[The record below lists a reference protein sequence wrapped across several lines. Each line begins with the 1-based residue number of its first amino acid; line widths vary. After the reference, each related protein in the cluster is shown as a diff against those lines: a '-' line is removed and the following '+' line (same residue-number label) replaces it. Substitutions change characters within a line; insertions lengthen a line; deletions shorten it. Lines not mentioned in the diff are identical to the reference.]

1 MYTGGV
7 LLSTNPRHHILHI
20 TQRTKSLI
28 NTEYVN
34 SEEQHDEFTSL
45 REKLLDLNDKR

>member
-1 MYTGGV
+1 MYTGRV
-7 LLSTNPRHHILHI
+7 LLSTNPRHHILHV

-34 SEEQHDEFTSL
+34 SEEQQDDFASLDEKRL
-45 REKLLDLNDKR
+45 ELNDKR